1 MSTSTFGASVNRRT
15 ALKGLAGLGI
25 AAAGLGLGLSLDRTP
40 ALAEDKKGNTH
51 TVLDL
56 EGTEIEVPVPEELE
70 RIVVTS
76 FKGAFPAA
84 LILGQVDKIYGMGD
98 LSKYTW
104 LLKALPQLNDIKN
117 FGTFDNVN
125 VEELLAA
132 NPDVVIAPARSSETT
147 VKMREVGITVAVDG
161 TGGTLASDAVEAS
174 LVLEDVLEEV
184 RLVSE
189 LTGTEDRAAEYT
201 EWVTNQLNFV
211 NERVKDIPEDERVRV
226 LPVRNELLQ
235 VFDSNYICGKC
246 VELAGGINVA
256 RDCAAS
262 TGKFYADVDAETI
275 IEWNPDMLF
284 VINFTSGLT
293 EENDSY
299 QEWASDNRYAEIPAM
314 KNGDVYLI
322 PTMLEQWDASSQAA
336 IGVTWMAKV
345 MYPDLFED
353 VDIKT
358 LVNEF
363 YKKFLDIEVAEEDWA
378 IIAPQYTGANSN
390 GLI

>member
-1 MSTSTFGASVNRRT
+1 MYTSTFGASVNRRT

-363 YKKFLDIEVAEEDWA
+363 YKKFLDIEIAEEDWA

>member
-1 MSTSTFGASVNRRT
+1 MSTSTFGTSVNRRT

-40 ALAEDKKGNTH
+40 ALAEDKKGDTH

-363 YKKFLDIEVAEEDWA
+363 YKKFLDIEIAEEDWA